1 MAISSLLS
9 LLRWFFCL
17 VAGAADAAD
26 AEQEQ
31 EQEQEVRDDDFSSS
45 GGWVVGRGVVV

>member
-9 LLRWFFCL
+9 LFRWFCL
-17 VAGAADAAD
+17 VVVAAV

-31 EQEQEVRDDDFSSS
+31 EQEQEVRDDDFSS
-45 GGWVVGRGVVV
+45 GDWVVGRVVVVV